1 MSKSHLKR
9 LAVPKT
15 WDIKKKGIKFVTR
28 PNLGAH
34 PRKLSVPI
42 NLVIRDLLSYA
53 KSNKE
58 VKYILQNKEVLV
70 DGIRR
75 KEIKFPV
82 GLFDVVEFKGIE
94 KQFRMIL
101 NKKGK
106 LCLIPI
112 EKKE

>member
-58 VKYILQNKEVLV
+58 VKYILSENLINGRNDINITLKDRAGNLKELN
-70 DGIRR
+70 GHWI
-75 KEIKFPV
+75 
-82 GLFDVVEFKGIE
+82 FD
-94 KQFRMIL
+94 L
-101 NKKGK
+101 D
-106 LCLIPI
+106 
-112 EKKE
+112 